1 MKTLKFIVTGLF
13 VAGATFMVAETLPFK
28 GPLPF
33 STYDKDNNQV
43 ITKKEFEAIKL
54 QRVTQKSESGAMMR
68 NADNR
73 ANFVD
78 IDTNAD
84 GIITKAEL
92 STYQQNKFNQRNGNM
107 KNGMKKGQKG
117 NMNY

>member
-13 VAGATFMVAETLPFK
+13 IAGATFMVADTLPFK

-43 ITKKEFEAIKL
+43 ITKKEFEAIKH
-54 QRVTQKSESGAMMR
+54 QRVTQKTESGAMMR

-73 ANFVD
+73 ANFVE

-84 GIITKAEL
+84 GIITKEEL
-92 STYQQNKFNQRNGNM
+92 SIYQQNKFNQRNSNM
-107 KNGMKKGQKG
+107 KNGMKNGPKG
-117 NMNY
+117 NINY